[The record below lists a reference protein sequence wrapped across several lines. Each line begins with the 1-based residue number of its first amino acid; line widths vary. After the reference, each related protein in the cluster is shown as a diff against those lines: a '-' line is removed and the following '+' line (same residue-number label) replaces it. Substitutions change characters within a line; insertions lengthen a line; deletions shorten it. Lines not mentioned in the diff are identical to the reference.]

1 MLRVVALFAILL
13 VCIPNVAFSEIS
25 PQRDAQLQSQAGTYA
40 SRVSGWNNKNTE
52 TPADDDYNL
61 WGDYREDS
69 GGYWFGVGGNYSQ
82 YATIVRDLLIQSNL
96 AVAGDLEDES
106 EVRRALVS
114 IPENRRQVIEAAAQE
129 KTRAAHSSHY
139 TAKLDELRLKE
150 ENPVNEVYV
159 SRKDGG
165 SYDRA
170 GYEEQNKKNRAAV
183 AAAEAKTA
191 ELTKQPEEIYC
202 LDIWKSPMISFS
214 GCVAHLA
221 YIFLGFTSWVLWAAA
236 IFFNYTLDYTLNI
249 AGFIEKT
256 QIVSLGWATFRDF
269 ANLFF
274 VFMVLYI
281 AINTI
286 LGNSGYGIKALLG
299 KVIVAAILI
308 NFSLFFTKVIVDTS
322 NIFALQFY
330 SKIQQKSGGVGDGD
344 LDGGISAAL
353 ASSMGLHTVWGIGKA
368 SQNTAGSAIVSSDTE
383 LGLNSSNLI
392 IAGFGGGIFIII
404 TSIVFFAGGLMLL
417 VRTLTLVFLMILSPF
432 AFIGGILPATKSHA
446 SKWWSSL
453 FSNAIFA
460 PVYMAM
466 LYLVLSMVLDESKVR
481 VRGGSFLQM
490 FAGET
495 AFVETFVTFI
505 VLNGLMIGCLV
516 IAQKLGAV
524 GSSVALSYAKG
535 TAGALAGGIAFGATA
550 KVARGVVG
558 RGVGGAIQEATKK
571 STSRTGL
578 MLNRLGRGLGN
589 ASFDARNVN
598 GVGKKL
604 GIGTGE
610 GGGYKQRLEAKNKK
624 LTERYTAD
632 YEALDDKGQGKQSLV
647 NRLQQ
652 TKAKGTK
659 KIGDDLAKKNIEE
672 ETKKQRDILRDF
684 KDNSDYQDFLKLV
697 NKSKSDAGLSDAE
710 LKKAQDLQKT
720 LSSLTIDRKTWDP
733 TVGEWKE
740 AKEEKMLDI
749 GKIEKKGIEV
759 NVDHVK
765 NLADHASA
773 ADKHVRT
780 KKHTA
785 KEKYPKP

>member
-25 PQRDAQLQSQAGTYA
+25 PQREAELRAQAGAFATTE
-40 SRVSGWNNKNTE
+40 SGVNTQG
-52 TPADDDYNL
+52 TDSTADDKYDIS
-61 WGDYREDS
+61 GDYRDDT
-69 GGYWFGVGGNYSQ
+69 GFTGAGGNFSAYGWALRSQILNARLATEGDMDSAGELGNVLGTLTAQQRSSFDSAAKPFAYSKHQ
-82 YATIVRDLLIQSNL
+82 EIYNKKLNSLK
-96 AVAGDLEDES
+96 
-106 EVRRALVS
+106 
-114 IPENRRQVIEAAAQE
+114 IE
-129 KTRAAHSSHY
+129 
-139 TAKLDELRLKE
+139 E
-150 ENPVNEVYV
+150 ENPIRNVP
-159 SRKDGG
+159 
-165 SYDRA
+165 RA
-170 GYEEQNKKNRAAV
+170 DPK
-183 AAAEAKTA
+183 AAEQIKA
-191 ELTKQPEEIYC
+191 ENNRRLALRAEAEKQVAEATKQPEEIYC
-202 LDIWKSPMISFS
+202 IDTGRSPVVSVD
-214 GCVAHLA
+214 GCLAKVAYA
-221 YIFLGFTSWVLWAAA
+221 FLGFTSWVLWAAA

-368 SQNTAGSAIVSSDTE
+368 SQNTAGSAIVTSDTE

-417 VRTLTLVFLMILSPF
+417 VRTVTLVFLMILSPF

-466 LYLVLSMVLDESKVR
+466 LYLVLSMVLDESKI
-481 VRGGSFLQM
+481 RGGSFLQM

-495 AFVETFVTFI
+495 AFIETFVTFI
-505 VLNGLMIGCLV
+505 VLNFLMIGCLT
-516 IAQKLGAV
+516 IAQKLGAA
-524 GSSVALSYAKG
+524 GSSVAISFAKT
-535 TAGALAGGIAFGATA
+535 TAGTLAFAAPA
-550 KVARGVVG
+550 MVARNVIGNK
-558 RGVGGAIQEATKK
+558 VGGAIQEATKK

-589 ASFDARNVN
+589 ASFDARNIN

-604 GIGTGE
+604 GIGTSE
-610 GGGYKQRLEAKNKK
+610 GGGYKQRLDAKNKK

-632 YEALDDKGQGKQSLV
+632 YEALDDKGQGRQSLV

-710 LKKAQDLQKT
+710 LKKAQELQKT

-740 AKEEKMLDI
+740 AKEEKMIDI
-749 GKIEKKGIEV
+749 GKIEKKNIEV